1 MKVQVAWD
9 NDEQTIIRYTFEANW
24 DWKDLYTAMDEASH
38 IIQGVSHR
46 VDVLMDLS
54 QANLIPKNAIS
65 QIKRGYDN
73 PKSPNIG
80 LTVIVTPN
88 SFMNAMVSM
97 AKKIWG
103 GGKDEWELEF
113 VKTNEEAYTTIA
125 AHSIKKKSVNGQ

>member
-1 MKVQVAWD
+1 MKVNIAWD
-9 NDEQTIIRYTFEANW
+9 NEEQTIVRYTFEPGW
-24 DWKDLYTAMDEASH
+24 DWLDLYTAMDNAGEL
-38 IIQGVSHR
+38 IQTVSHG

-80 LTVIVTPN
+80 LTVVVTPN

-103 GGKDEWELEF
+103 GGSSEWELEF
-113 VKTNEEAYTTIA
+113 VKTIDEAYATIE
-125 AHSIKKKSVNGQ
+125 AHRKDEKATNGQ